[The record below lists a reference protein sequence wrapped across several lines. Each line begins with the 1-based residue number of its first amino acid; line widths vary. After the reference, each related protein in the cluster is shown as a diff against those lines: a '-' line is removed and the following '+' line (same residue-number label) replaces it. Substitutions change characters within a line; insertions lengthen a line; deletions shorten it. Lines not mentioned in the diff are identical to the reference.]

1 MSELIGVLGAGTMGL
16 GIARLCG
23 QSGYSVLLYDSPSAS
38 AARARPA
45 STRRCE
51 MAARSGR
58 RSAPGARCAGA
69 RTADWTRLCLEAVS
83 EDLPLKQA
91 LFRDLDALLPEG
103 AVLATNTSSFAVGS
117 LAERLL
123 RPDRVLGLHFF
134 NPPYAMKL
142 VEVVRSPKT
151 SDRAFRK
158 AWDLALA
165 LGRLPVEAKDTPG
178 FIVNRVIRPFY
189 LESQRAA
196 AEGWGAY
203 SAFDAAL
210 RAVEKLPMGPFEL
223 MDLIGLD
230 VNLAISR
237 SIYQSLGRVQ
247 RLEPN
252 PIQERLVSMGQLGRK
267 SGRGFYLYESGRP
280 AGENPDACALL
291 PMSSR
296 IQLPRAICRR
306 VLGAVAREAQRVFEE
321 GVASEG
327 IDMAVRMANF
337 RRVPSSGRRIGD
349 SRDYPGRCYANRK
362 RKKERIDP
370 SLAALRRLFPSDA
383 RFLA

>member
-23 QSGYSVLLYDSPSAS
+23 QSGYSVLLHDSDPEVLAS
-38 AARARPA
+38 AAQRLGGGLDRAVRDGRLEAEQAERARGLVHPVRELA
-45 STRRCE
+45 E
-51 MAARSGR
+51 LKDSGFVI
-58 RSAPGARCAGA
+58 
-69 RTADWTRLCLEAVS
+69 EAVS

-91 LFRDLDALLPEG
+91 LFRDIDALLPEG

-267 SGRGFYLYESGRP
+267 SGRGFYLYESGKP

-291 PMSSR
+291 PLGSR
-296 IQLPRAICRR
+296 IQLPQAICRR
-306 VLGAVAREAQRVFEE
+306 VMGAVAREAQSALEE
-321 GVASEG
+321 GVASREA
-327 IDMAVRMANF
+327 IDMAVRMAMNF
-337 RRVPSSGRRIGD
+337 PKGPFEWAAGSG
-349 SRDYPGRCYANRK
+349 
-362 RKKERIDP
+362 
-370 SLAALRRLFPSDA
+370 
-383 RFLA
+383 